1 MKKKIFAIALAAS
14 IAVLAIAGTSMAYFT
29 DVDDATNVFTT
40 GKVDI
45 QITEAKVTVDADNEH
60 IVKVSP
66 EERVASTDLDYKAI
80 RTLWPGQSVAKDPRI
95 ENIGSEDAFV
105 GAIITITD
113 IQSLLATDAAR
124 IAFFDES
131 DVLNDA
137 DNTVKW
143 VVNGDDLVIYVAVAD
158 KLVRKSGTT
167 VDYVELFDTIN
178 IDSNWDNDD
187 MALLAN
193 MEITIEAYAT
203 QTAGFDSATEA
214 LYAAFPTEWAI
225 LVP

>member
-29 DVDDATNVFTT
+29 DVDEATNVFTT

-66 EERVASTDLDYKAI
+66 EERVASEGLDYKTI

-105 GAIITITD
+105 GAIITISG

-124 IAFFDES
+124 ADFIEGGA
-131 DVLNDA
+131 VNDA
-137 DNTVKW
+137 NNTVDW
-143 VVNGDDLVIYVAVAD
+143 VVEGDDLKIYVVVAE
-158 KLVRKSGTT
+158 KLDRKSGDT
-167 VDYVELFDTIN
+167 VKSVDLFTSIN
-178 IDSNWDNDD
+178 IDPNWGNED
-187 MALLAN
+187 MAKLADLK
-193 MEITIEAYAT
+193 ITVNAYAT
-203 QTAGFDSATEA
+203 QTAGFADAKTA
-214 LYAAFPTEWAI
+214 LQAAFDDFDS
-225 LVP
+225 LS